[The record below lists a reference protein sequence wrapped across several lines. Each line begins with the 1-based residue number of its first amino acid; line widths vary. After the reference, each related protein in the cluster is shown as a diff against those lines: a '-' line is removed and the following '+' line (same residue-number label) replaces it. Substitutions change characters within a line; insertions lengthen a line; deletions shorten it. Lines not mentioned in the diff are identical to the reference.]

1 MENKEAAPDYHA
13 PHLRQR
19 HHGRL
24 HADVPE
30 DVAVALLHLND
41 PNWDLDGSDAASFET
56 SSFVFDD
63 ERSGPPPKFSSSF
76 DMPRVSK
83 GGSSEYDT
91 ESQTTSKL
99 RFQSTEA
106 VEYEE
111 YVHVHP
117 SYRRQADCE
126 CVR

>member
-41 PNWDLDGSDAASFET
+41 PNWDFDGSDTASFET
-56 SSFVFDD
+56 SSFIFDED
-63 ERSGPPPKFSSSF
+63 RTPPPKFSSSF
-76 DMPRVSK
+76 DMPRISK
-83 GGSSEYDT
+83 AASSEADT

-99 RFQSTEA
+99 RFQSAEA

-111 YVHVHP
+111 
-117 SYRRQADCE
+117 
-126 CVR
+126 